1 MGQKIV
7 SKPFSR
13 DGLSNFDKIFRKV
26 GVAQTVEQL
35 PCKQRV
41 EGSIPSTG
49 SILTTEDENVD
60 WGEIKTIICCT
71 DDPHFGG

>member
-13 DGLSNFDKIFRKV
+13 YGLKNFDKIFKKKRSREM
-26 GVAQTVEQL
+26 TD
-35 PCKQRV
+35 PTDR
-41 EGSIPSTG
+41 
-49 SILTTEDENVD
+49 EDENVD
-60 WGEIKTIICCT
+60 WGEFNTNICCT

>member
-13 DGLSNFDKIFRKV
+13 DGLSNFDKIFKKKRSREM
-26 GVAQTVEQL
+26 TDPTE
-35 PCKQRV
+35 R
-41 EGSIPSTG
+41 
-49 SILTTEDENVD
+49 EDENVD
-60 WGEIKTIICCT
+60 WGEFETHICCT